1 MIDFLI
7 VIFSIKNDGKNQSW
21 LIFWWK
27 KLPSRRWKKSIK
39 NDGKKITIKKS
50 IKNDGNF
57 FHRFFWLILLIV
69 FFIEVLLIFFWF
81 WLIFQYVCVA
91 WLAFF
96 IVVSMCLRIEM
107 ESETKKFTL
116 WRLPSWRK
124 MCARVCIL
132 YSISVA
138 ISTASFSL
146 SSPLGVLGTRYG
158 STQKSLVSETHF
170 YCLILA
176 MLVTRCGSSL
186 AVLGSCFDSSLPRI
200 ETVKACLGVDI
211 KKA

>member
-1 MIDFLI
+1 ME
-7 VIFSIKNDGKNQSW
+7 
-21 LIFWWK
+21 
-27 KLPSRRWKKSIK
+27 
-39 NDGKKITIKKS
+39 KS

-57 FHRFFWLILLIV
+57 SIIFDWFFPSRRWKKLPSKNQSKMMEKIPSKNQSKTMVIFSIVFLIDFV
-69 FFIEVLLIFFWF
+69 DRFFIEILLIFFWF
-81 WLIFQYVCVA
+81 WLIFQYVCVV
-91 WLAFF
+91 WLALF

>member
-1 MIDFLI
+1 MEKINHD
-7 VIFSIKNDGKNQSW
+7 W
-21 LIFWWK
+21 LF
-27 KLPSRRWKKSIK
+27 
-39 NDGKKITIKKS
+39 DGKKYHRGDGKINQKWWKTITIKKS

-57 FHRFFWLILLIV
+57 FHRFFDWFCWSFFLLR
-69 FFIEVLLIFFWF
+69 FCWF
-81 WLIFQYVCVA
+81 SFDFDWFFQYVCVV
-91 WLAFF
+91 WLALF

-116 WRLPSWRK
+116 WKLPSWRK

-211 KKA
+211 KKPKDLK